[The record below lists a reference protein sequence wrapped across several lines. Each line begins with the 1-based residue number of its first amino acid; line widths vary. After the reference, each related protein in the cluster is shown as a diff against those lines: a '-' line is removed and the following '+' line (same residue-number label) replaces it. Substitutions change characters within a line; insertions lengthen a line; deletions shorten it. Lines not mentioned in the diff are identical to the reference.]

1 MFVEAKP
8 LLHFGFSISDF
19 GIFDFGCGISDFGM
33 KDFGFRISRYT
44 ISDVG
49 FRISR
54 YRICDFGF
62 WISDFGM
69 HDFEMQEF
77 PKSEIASPSLKSTQA
92 NMPKEKAKEYST
104 PDPPIFISDLRCR
117 IYDFGFREA
126 GFPKSE
132 IRNPK

>member
-1 MFVEAKP
+1 MRGKIVVSKP

-19 GIFDFGCGISDFGM
+19 GIFDFGCGISDFEM
-33 KDFGFRISRYT
+33 QDLRFRI
-44 ISDVG
+44 
-49 FRISR
+49 
-54 YRICDFGF
+54 
-62 WISDFGM
+62 WDFGM

-104 PDPPIFISDLRCR
+104 PDPPIFISDLRFR

-132 IRNPK
+132 IRNRLGADFNICLKLIHI